1 MDKNKCLEMIQ
12 NILNS
17 VFNGYYETRILRQD
31 IKEEEWAH
39 AIHTAKR
46 MPLTTLFE
54 EQKRDELVKCFEY
67 MKSGIAPV
75 EPGLQSG
82 FVQPA
87 EGVEVPE
94 GEVIA
99 ASIEEPVEATESAEE
114 PATEE
119 APAEEST
126 TEEPATEE
134 TAVESDP
141 VETTEPVAETT
152 EEHVETTEEL
162 ATEEPTAEEP
172 AVESDPVETIV
183 EASEPAEETA
193 EEPATEENPVE
204 EAPAE
209 ETKSRRRKK

>member
-67 MKSGIAPV
+67 MKSGAVPA
-75 EPGLQSG
+75 ESGLQSG
-82 FVQPA
+82 FIQPA
-87 EGVEVPE
+87 EGETP
-94 GEVIA
+94 IT
-99 ASIEEPVEATESAEE
+99 STEEP
-114 PATEE
+114 
-119 APAEEST
+119 T
-126 TEEPATEE
+126 TEE
-134 TAVESDP
+134 V
-141 VETTEPVAETT
+141 TTEPVKESIET
-152 EEHVETTEEL
+152 VEI
-162 ATEEPTAEEP
+162 AEET
-172 AVESDPVETIV
+172 VEEAPVSEATVEPDPVETIV
-183 EASEPAEETA
+183 EASEPA
-193 EEPATEENPVE
+193 TEE

>member
-67 MKSGIAPV
+67 MKSGAVPA

-82 FVQPA
+82 FVQPV
-87 EGVEVPE
+87 EGVEVSE
-94 GEVIA
+94 GETTA
-99 ASIEEPVEATESAEE
+99 ASIEVSVEETVTE

-119 APAEEST
+119 VASET
-126 TEEPATEE
+126 VEE
-134 TAVESDP
+134 TA
-141 VETTEPVAETT
+141 ETGEIAEETVAETETAT
-152 EEHVETTEEL
+152 EPETETAAEPT
-162 ATEEPTAEEP
+162 AEEPTAEEP
-172 AVESDPVETIV
+172 VAEPAIAELPTAEATVEPDPVETIV
-183 EASEPAEETA
+183 EASEPATEEET
-193 EEPATEENPVE
+193 PT
-204 EAPAE
+204 E

>member
-31 IKEEEWAH
+31 IEEEEWAH
-39 AIHTAKR
+39 AIRTAKR

-54 EQKRDELVKCFEY
+54 EQKLDELVKCFEY
-67 MKSGIAPV
+67 MKSGAVPA

-94 GEVIA
+94 GEGTA
-99 ASIEEPVEATESAEE
+99 ASTGKLIEESVTE

-119 APAEEST
+119 VATETAEKSVET
-126 TEEPATEE
+126 AEIVEEPVEE
-134 TAVESDP
+134 APISE
-141 VETTEPVAETT
+141 A
-152 EEHVETTEEL
+152 
-162 ATEEPTAEEP
+162 TAEP
-172 AVESDPVETIV
+172 DPVETIV
-183 EASEPAEETA
+183 EASEPT
-193 EEPATEENPVE
+193 TEE

-209 ETKSRRRKK
+209 GTKSRRRKK